1 MEIYNENDIIIYNSD
16 CLDMFKNIEDN
27 SIDLIITD
35 PPYGVDFANNKE
47 YDDSKKTVFNQ
58 YEKWLKEMY
67 RVLKENSH
75 IYIFIPTLEVDK
87 WVSKVKEIFKF
98 NNLLAFQT
106 HNTNRYIKNN
116 FSFDLQLVIYA
127 SKGKAKRLNKVNWIP
142 TSESWLK
149 DKRNK
154 NKNPYTY
161 KYPSF
166 IKYIKANEKNNA
178 FKKSFHG
185 NIKNLE
191 LIKIFIL
198 LSSQEN
204 EIILDP
210 FLGSGT
216 TAIAAKLTNRKFIGS
231 EKNSNYF
238 NLIIKRINKELKS

>member
-1 MEIYNENDIIIYNSD
+1 MKIYNGDNITIYNSD
-16 CLDMFKNIEDN
+16 CLDMFKNMGNN
-27 SIDLIITD
+27 SVDLIITD
-35 PPYGVDFANNKE
+35 PPYGVEFANNKE
-47 YDDSKKTVFNQ
+47 YDDSKETVFNQ
-58 YEKWLKEMY
+58 YELWLKEMH
-67 RVLKENSH
+67 RVLKEESH
-75 IYIFIPTLEVDK
+75 IYIFIPTLEIDR

-106 HNTNRYIKNN
+106 HNTNRYLKNN
-116 FSFDLQLVIYA
+116 FGFDLQLVIYA
-127 SKGKAKRLNKVNWIP
+127 SKGKAKRLNKVDWIP

-154 NKNPYTY
+154 VKNPYTY

-191 LIKIFIL
+191 LIKKFIL
-198 LSSQEN
+198 LSSNEN
-204 EIILDP
+204 DLIIDP

-216 TAIAAKLTNRKFIGS
+216 TAIAAKQTNRKFIGS
-231 EKNSNYF
+231 EKNEKF
-238 NLIIKRINKELKS
+238 FKLIIERLEKEN